1 MSSSVNGAASSPR
14 LSTRERRFLRV
25 QRPIASCRF
34 RSLRRQREGW
44 GCESTILRVQRPP
57 ASCRCRSLRLQR
69 EGWGCESTILRV
81 QRRLPRADADF
92 CACSARAG
100 VTSQRFC
107 VCSVACLVQTQISVR
122 AARGLGLRVNDCSV
136 CSVRQLM
143 RTHLECVSRERRV
156 GAVLAPDSVSASE
169 IRVRAWVRA

>member
-100 VTSQRFC
+100 VASQRLL
-107 VCSVACLVQTQISVR
+107 CLQRSPVDADALGVR
-122 AARGLGLRVNDCSV
+122 VSRTPRRSCTRARLSIGLGNPSPCLGPCLSP
-136 CSVRQLM
+136 CLSP
-143 RTHLECVSRERRV
+143 HLSQW
-156 GAVLAPDSVSASE
+156 PWPSP
-169 IRVRAWVRA
+169 